1 MARLNYINY
10 QEFDAVL
17 TPENRLGW
25 APTSKITNHKLP
37 QIFWADGSSWAE
49 VNLWALTRA
58 LDQRIKPDTV
68 QRTMKHLRHYA
79 AYLEEKKLDW
89 RHFPIKKEEG
99 ALRTFRKRL
108 VDAVDD
114 GNLGNSTASNCMA
127 AVIQFYR
134 FAEIYDLVG
143 AAAPMWVDKSV
154 VIPFH
159 DSKGF
164 KRTMTRQVSE
174 LAISNRRRAG
184 QLLEDGLLPLRS
196 EHMSQCLRYTAE
208 HETEELHTMLATGFF
223 TGARIGT
230 ITTLTVTSLDTA
242 REDPMTPGVFL
253 LPVGPGTGVATKF
266 SVSGNIMVPEAVLAE
281 LRRFATSTTRLLR
294 ERKAKGGDKNR
305 LFLTRSGEPY
315 SVAVVNRLVH
325 GMRKRAVAAGMTFME
340 NFTFHQSRATFGTW
354 LVQLLLEV
362 TSKTE
367 ALRIVRDAM
376 LHKHESTTLGYIKFI
391 ENTKAKA
398 NFAAQFNSA
407 FTGLRERDWSN
418 LNA

>member
-1 MARLNYINY
+1 MARLSYINY
-10 QEFDAVL
+10 QEFDATL
-17 TPENRLGW
+17 TPENHLGW
-25 APTSKITNHKLP
+25 GPTSKITDNKLP
-37 QIFWADGSSWAE
+37 QIFWADCSSWAE

-58 LDQRIKPDTV
+58 LDQRVKPDTV

-108 VDAVDD
+108 VDAVDK
-114 GNLGNSTASNCMA
+114 GTLGNSTATNCMA

-134 FAEIYDLVG
+134 FADIHDLVG
-143 AAAPMWVDKSV
+143 VTAPMWVDKSV

-174 LAISNRRRAG
+174 LAIPNRRRTG

-196 EHMSQCLRYTAE
+196 EHMNQCLRYTAE
-208 HETEELHTMLATGFF
+208 NESEELHMMLSTGFF

-242 REDPMTPGVFL
+242 REDPMTPGIFL
-253 LPVGPGTGVATKF
+253 LPVGPGTEIATKF
-266 SVSGNIMVPEAVLAE
+266 SVSGNIMVPGEVLAE

-294 ERKAKGGDKNR
+294 ERKAKGQHKNR
-305 LFLTRSGEPY
+305 LFLARSGKPY

-325 GMRKRAVAAGMTFME
+325 GMRKRAVASGMTFME
-340 NFTFHQSRATFGTW
+340 DFTFHQSRATFGTW

-362 TSKTE
+362 TNKTE

-398 NFAAQFNSA
+398 NFAAQFNTA
-407 FTGLRERDWSN
+407 FTGLRGRDWSS